1 MDRRSVPL
9 VPRRRSLRRRILWVL
24 AALLVVAVSTWA
36 FVVRPR
42 EPAIAFLNRL
52 AGPAP
57 TWDDLARAGARLPA
71 EPRPPTVVRPAGRD
85 GAPRVVAVAGVT
97 PEGVRDPRVL
107 RVVEALAA
115 AGCDVVAPEL
125 AGLARPGEDET
136 LVDDVVVAWRRALAG
151 DGGASGPRRRVAF
164 LGVSLGAGVVV
175 RALARGAEGDP
186 APGTVGAVLLV
197 GPPDDTVALA
207 RAWFRRPVA
216 AADATGLDEAR
227 SDAGLF
233 ARHGVARAAA
243 ARLLP
248 AAELAPVRAWL
259 DAVGET
265 PSPGHREPA
274 GLASPEAARFVAA
287 VRAEERVADADLA
300 WLLAAATPFLEASSP
315 AAAPSLAR
323 VTAPVFVV
331 HGVEDA
337 LVPVT
342 EARALAAR
350 LTASSAVEVLESRL
364 LSHVDVA
371 SPGLAETWRHVTFVQ
386 RFLDAAGA
394 P

>member
-1 MDRRSVPL
+1 
-9 VPRRRSLRRRILWVL
+9 
-24 AALLVVAVSTWA
+24 
-36 FVVRPR
+36 
-42 EPAIAFLNRL
+42 
-52 AGPAP
+52 
-57 TWDDLARAGARLPA
+57 
-71 EPRPPTVVRPAGRD
+71 
-85 GAPRVVAVAGVT
+85 VAVAGVT

-115 AGCDVVAPEL
+115 AGCEVVAPDL
-125 AGLARPGEDET
+125 AGLARPGEDEA
-136 LVDDVVVAWRRALAG
+136 LVDDVVAAWRRALAG
-151 DGGASGPRRRVAF
+151 DGPVASPRRRVAF

-175 RALARGAEGDP
+175 RALARGADGDP

-207 RAWFRRPVA
+207 RAWFRRPIAPA
-216 AADATGLDEAR
+216 AASGLEDAR

-243 ARLLP
+243 ARLLAGP
-248 AAELAPVRAWL
+248 DLVAVRAWL

-274 GLASPEAARFVAA
+274 GLASADAARFVAA
-287 VRAEERVADADLA
+287 VRAEDTVADDDLA
-300 WLLAAATPFLEASSP
+300 WILGAATPFLSASSP
-315 AAAPSLAR
+315 ASAPSLAR

-331 HGVEDA
+331 HGVDDA

-350 LTASSAVEVLESRL
+350 LTASPSVEVLESRL
-364 LSHVDVA
+364 LSHVDVD
-371 SPGLAETWRHVTFVQ
+371 SPGLAETWRHVTFMQ